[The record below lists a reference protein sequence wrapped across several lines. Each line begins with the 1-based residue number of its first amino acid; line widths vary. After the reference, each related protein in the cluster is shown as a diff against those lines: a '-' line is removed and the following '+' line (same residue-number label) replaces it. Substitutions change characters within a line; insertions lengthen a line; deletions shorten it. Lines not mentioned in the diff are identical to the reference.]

1 MYHGA
6 AMKTELGI
14 QKLVKVFQVEKVLDL
29 DTVKEI
35 IGTASRM
42 TVFRK
47 LKQLGYHSSYSH
59 CGRYYCRVS

>member
-6 AMKTELGI
+6 AMKTESGT
-14 QKLVKVFQVEKVLDL
+14 QKLVKVFQIEKMLDL

-47 LKQLGYHSSYSH
+47 LKQLGYHTQ
-59 CGRYYCRVS
+59 